1 MFIELSDEIPYTKI
15 NKISIRSVD
24 YLKGTFVIKL
34 DRKCESLPEEKNY
47 VINRKMSDLKWVK

>member
-34 DRKCESLPEEKNY
+34 DRKCENLPEERNY